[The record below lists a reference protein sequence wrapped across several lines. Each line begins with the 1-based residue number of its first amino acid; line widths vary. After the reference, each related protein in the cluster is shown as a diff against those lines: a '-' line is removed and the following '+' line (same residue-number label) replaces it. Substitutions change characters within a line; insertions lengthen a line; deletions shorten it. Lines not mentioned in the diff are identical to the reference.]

1 MELKFLDNVHPP
13 PCVTYHVSGIRCQV
27 SGVGLL
33 SMGPTLSSS
42 WRDKQIFNWPCVT
55 GRFNKQS
62 CDKLINILSSYI
74 SPGYLKRFH
83 AAIAKDEKLILWQNV
98 PPQVKTIIKKTILKL
113 HDWIIRYGMVWWRFD
128 KLLNFSKNWIY
139 HGRVCFQ
146 RGYPV

>member
-33 SMGPTLSSS
+33 FMGPTLSSY

-55 GRFNKQS
+55 GQFNRQS
-62 CDKLINILSSYI
+62 CNKLINKLNSYI
-74 SPGYLKRFH
+74 SPESFKHFH
-83 AAIAKDEKLILWQNV
+83 SAIARDEKLIQNC

-128 KLLNFSKNWIY
+128 NLLIFSKNWSY
-139 HGRVCFQ
+139 HGRVC
-146 RGYPV
+146 